1 MAFRFHPDYYGHR
14 QSAFNGTIEGG
25 ESASSIIQKIHRAP
39 QQGNEMEASPT
50 LPTALLF
57 MYQWNTSQ

>member
-1 MAFRFHPDYYGHR
+1 MAFRSHPDYYGHR
-14 QSAFNGTIEGG
+14 ESAFHGTIEGG

-39 QQGNEMEASPT
+39 QQGNEMKSPSR
-50 LPTALLF
+50 PPF